1 MCGLVSLIPR
11 ATVVSTGPR
20 TAPPPRVSAAGGLS
34 EAARPLLDQHGYVLL
49 EGLGSMMAGCTM
61 IKFNSGTFGDSCA
74 TDMSEVRVLSRGLPN
89 PLLADVGYEWHQD
102 GGGIAPFLTLLHCKA
117 ACEGADS
124 IFADGAVLFERLM
137 PADQRSALARSPPCI
152 E

>member
-11 ATVVSTGPR
+11 AAVVSTGPR

-74 TDMSEVRVLSRGLPN
+74 TDMSEVRVLSRGPTRCWPMSATSGTRTVAASLP
-89 PLLADVGYEWHQD
+89 
-102 GGGIAPFLTLLHCKA
+102 
-117 ACEGADS
+117 S
-124 IFADGAVLFERLM
+124 
-137 PADQRSALARSPPCI
+137 
-152 E
+152 